1 MCEKTVGSKMMVKKC
16 SIRRCLSLLLALVL
30 CAQLSVTANA
40 YSVVR
45 RGSTGDDVKTLQGM
59 LNEVEDAGLSTDGRF
74 GPATQESV
82 LDYQEENN
90 LAMDGVVGPA
100 TWKSLEADYKGT
112 GGETNKVTISSG
124 SYSPER
130 LKPGSS
136 YPIYGVITSGVK
148 LKSVTV
154 GIYDENGRATKQ
166 VKTVYPNS
174 KTYDIKGVNNSIRFG
189 TLPTGHYYLKI
200 TARDANGVS
209 TVLVNHHFIVTPA
222 NVYSLR
228 TDGSYAVSKNFVVS
242 EFKCKDGSDEVLID
256 PQLVEYLQMIRDH
269 FGKSVK
275 INSAY
280 RTETHNARVGGV
292 EDSRHVLGC
301 AADIR
306 IEGVSPIEI
315 ARYAESLGIK
325 GIGLYDSFVHVDT
338 RAKKGFWRS
347 HSHIGV
353 YSFQTYKT

>member
-1 MCEKTVGSKMMVKKC
+1 MRKCVGLKMCKMFKM
-16 SIRRCLSLLLALVL
+16 RRCLICLVVLVL
-30 CAQLSVTANA
+30 CAQLVVPASA

-45 RGSTGDDVKTLQGM
+45 RGSTGSDVKTLQDM
-59 LNEVEDAGLSTDGRF
+59 LNEVEEAGLSTDGRF
-74 GPATQESV
+74 GPATQEAV

-90 LAMDGVVGPA
+90 LAVDGIAGPA
-100 TWKSLEADYKGT
+100 TWKALEAAYKKA
-112 GGETNKVTISSG
+112 GGEKNKVTISSG

-130 LKPGSS
+130 LKPGNS
-136 YPIYGVITSGVK
+136 YPIYGTITSEVN

-154 GIYDENGRATKQ
+154 GIYDEEGRATDQ
-166 VKTVYPNS
+166 VKTVHPDS
-174 KTYDIKGVNNSIRFG
+174 RTYDIKGVNNYIRFG
-189 TLPTGHYYLKI
+189 TLPTGHYYLRVVAK
-200 TARDANGVS
+200 DAAGA
-209 TVLVNHHFIVTPA
+209 TTILVNHHFIVTPA
-222 NVYSLR
+222 TVYSLK
-228 TDGSYAVSKNFVVS
+228 TDRNVAVSKNFLVS

-256 PQLVEYLQMIRDH
+256 PLLVEYLQAIRDH

-280 RTETHNARVGGV
+280 RTTKHNAAVGGV

-306 IEGVSPIEI
+306 IEGVPPIEI

-325 GIGLYDSFVHVDT
+325 GIGLYDTFVHVDT
-338 RAKKGFWRS
+338 RVKKGFWKS

-353 YSFQTYKT
+353 YSFLNRK